1 LRLVECVFKA
11 GQVEHAQGDAGA
23 FEDVLI
29 TPTPFMQLALAAAH
43 VQQRDHRQHG
53 KARPSRHLP
62 MKAGSSSSSTRCRSN
77 NPRSCQS
84 LLLKGTVSTLLATSS
99 WVSVPGLT
107 REGLHRD

>member
-1 LRLVECVFKA
+1 MFIRTINGSMES
-11 GQVEHAQGDAGA
+11 QAQ
-23 FEDVLI
+23 
-29 TPTPFMQLALAAAH
+29 QALAN
-43 VQQRDHRQHG
+43 Q
-53 KARPSRHLP
+53 
-62 MKAGSSSSSTRCRSN
+62 AGSSSSSTRCRSN